1 VGDGWVV
8 AESERFELSRVL
20 PPYGHSKT
28 AP

>member
-1 VGDGWVV
+1 VPLT
-8 AESERFELSRVL
+8 AEPERFELSRVL